1 VQRARTIDEDG
12 SSIKMTFCKWLSPKG
27 NWINEKGVE
36 PTIEVDQPEYYYTTT
51 ADIEEPLVYGDT
63 GDRVKNI
70 QVMLDGLGYDTER
83 TDGDF
88 NRATEEAVKAFQS
101 EHDLEV
107 TGEVDAKTASLI
119 ESKVIDK
126 VRNGD
131 DDRQMEKALEAL
143 YH

>member
-1 VQRARTIDEDG
+1 
-12 SSIKMTFCKWLSPKG
+12 
-27 NWINEKGVE
+27 
-36 PTIEVDQPEYYYTTT
+36 TTP
-51 ADIEEPLVYGDT
+51 ADIEEPLVYDDT
-63 GDRVKNI
+63 GDRVRNI

-83 TDGDF
+83 TDGYF

-107 TGEVDAKTASLI
+107 TGEVDAKTAGLI
-119 ESKVIDK
+119 ESKVIEK

-143 YH
+143 YHYSDKRSADKSAADRFI